1 MSAPVN
7 DRRTELVTADIGG
20 GSPQVTYTYDFP
32 IQTVDDIKVYA
43 IPVAT
48 GIPVEITT
56 RSATTP
62 PASGSFY
69 VHPTIA
75 SILEVTINTNDVV
88 VGDSVVLEGDRS
100 VAVLTSFS
108 TTGDFDAADVNAEYE
123 NLRRLAEENA
133 RDIDRS
139 LSRNP
144 GHTGAFDMELP
155 ATLPIGH
162 AIIIDSAGTGLSTLD
177 VASENAAI
185 VANTTHRGSD
195 GKDHSDVV
203 TNTAGI
209 ATNVTNIAT
218 NTADIASHSGSDG
231 TSHTYIDQD
240 VTTSGTPTFA
250 SVTTT
255 GDGTFSGNVVAG
267 SSTGA
272 PTEASADNLIVG
284 SVITS
289 NNGLSILSINTS
301 NICFSDAADADVGRI
316 RYTHGATNSME
327 FRVAAQAALTLN
339 SGLDATFADD
349 VEVGGNILIS
359 TNGNG
364 VKHSLTGTSNAN
376 LDIDFSN
383 SELNNSIIRLFNG
396 TPAGGTGNHR
406 LVIYEPGTSTEKHR
420 LDAVTGDA
428 TFAGDVEV
436 GGNVEVDQ
444 VDNPTG
450 HLTLSTS
457 NTDSSVWLQANG
469 TGAVYI
475 NRYGGSGGAKFGD
488 GSSGGVV
495 ATITSSGDLELDGGV
510 EVGGALTVET
520 GGENQLWE
528 AWLGSGRELYVGP
541 ANIPTLSTVS
551 YASNRRVSQVFELSG
566 SGSDIGRL
574 YGSLALPYS
583 YQSSPIIFDFYWTQ
597 NGTGAG
603 DVKFTMQTFAD
614 ESGDAMNVTNSG
626 GNTIATTTA
635 PAVAGQ
641 LMVSTS
647 SSIVPHDNTYPV
659 GVDITGNANRIIHF
673 AMFRNAGD
681 ASDTLTDSIYLIGIR
696 VRFA

>member
-7 DRRTELVTADIGG
+7 DRRTELTVGAG
-20 GSPQVTYTYDFP
+20 PQVTFTYDFN
-32 IQTVDDIKVYA
+32 IETVDDIRVYVT
-43 IPVAT
+43 PLAT
-48 GIPVEITT
+48 GIPVEIDT
-56 RSATTP
+56 RVSSSS
-62 PASGSFY
+62 PAEGEFY
-69 VHPTIA
+69 VDPAIA
-75 SILEVTINTNDVV
+75 SVLEVTLNVSDVT
-88 VGDSVVLEGDRS
+88 VGDAVILEGDR
-100 VAVLTSFS
+100 ATNTLTSFT
-108 TTGDFDAADVNAEYE
+108 TTGDFNASTVNAEYK
-123 NLRRLAEENA
+123 NLRRMVEENA

-203 TNTAGI
+203 TNTADI

-301 NICFSDAADADVGRI
+301 NICFSDAADGDVGRI

-349 VEVGGNILIS
+349 VEVGGDLTQNVATGHVRHTIDTDSGVGDRAELYMHS
-359 TNGNG
+359 GSETAFLDLQENASRFRVATNTVGA
-364 VKHSLTGTSNAN
+364 VLSLRAGTNDEN
-376 LDIDFSN
+376 LVLSGEAGA
-383 SELNNSIIRLFNG
+383 ELAS
-396 TPAGGTGNHR
+396 
-406 LVIYEPGTSTEKHR
+406 
-420 LDAVTGDA
+420 
-428 TFAGDVEV
+428 FAGDVEV
-436 GGNVEVDQ
+436 GGD
-444 VDNPTG
+444 
-450 HLTLSTS
+450 LTLGASGVDTTWESPLLTPS
-457 NTDSSVWLQANG
+457 NV
-469 TGAVYI
+469 
-475 NRYGGSGGAKFGD
+475 
-488 GSSGGVV
+488 
-495 ATITSSGDLELDGGV
+495 
-510 EVGGALTVET
+510 VGGQGLIA
-520 GGENQLWE
+520 
-528 AWLGSGRELYVGP
+528 A
-541 ANIPTLSTVS
+541 ANNPPSLIAKHT
-551 YASNRRVSQVFELSG
+551 YASNRREIIRATCDGGAITRFVTILSLPNSYDGRAVNFDLYFTQSSTNTGDVNLGIQMSSNEDGDDLTDTNLGSQDVNYTVSGVVDELQTWSSSVTPYGGADSPSQLMIGNMYRNG
-566 SGSDIGRL
+566 STGSDT
-574 YGSLALPYS
+574 Y
-583 YQSSPIIFDFYWTQ
+583 
-597 NGTGAG
+597 
-603 DVKFTMQTFAD
+603 AD
-614 ESGDAMNVTNSG
+614 
-626 GNTIATTTA
+626 
-635 PAVAGQ
+635 
-641 LMVSTS
+641 
-647 SSIVPHDNTYPV
+647 
-659 GVDITGNANRIIHF
+659 DIYI
-673 AMFRNAGD
+673 
-681 ASDTLTDSIYLIGIR
+681 IGIK
-696 VRFA
+696 FYL